1 MDIKTLK
8 EKIVSNTLSDQVLI
22 LKYSD
27 NKFLCNQYVDEI
39 CKNKNLNK
47 VYITTIEDAVEDY
60 FGNNDTLYVI
70 DVENFKEYP
79 TEDYK
84 NLVIICKSVPDN
96 LTIDFTDM
104 TKLLNW
110 QIEDY
115 VKYRV
120 PGLEE
125 NEVIWL
131 CQICKY
137 DIFRLDQECKKLELF
152 PVGAQKQIFRQ
163 LNEDNAY
170 CDLTDL
176 NIFNFTDAL
185 ILKDNKK
192 IVEMMADMDLIDIEP
207 LAVVTILIKKFKQIL
222 AIQTNNQAYI
232 KQLGMSDKQ
241 VWFLKSNQCGR
252 FSNDKLISNLEFLT
266 SIDYKLKSGNLD
278 LSRSDFLS
286 YITINLF

>member
-1 MDIKTLK
+1 MSST
-8 EKIVSNTLSDQVLI
+8 VI

-47 VYITTIEDAVEDY
+47 VYITTIEDAIEDY

-84 NLVIICKSVPDN
+84 NLVIICKSVPEN

-125 NEVIWL
+125 NENENILPGLEEKETIVL
-131 CQICKY
+131 PEVEETEEQINNTY
-137 DIFRLDQECKKLELF
+137 
-152 PVGAQKQIFRQ
+152 
-163 LNEDNAY
+163 
-170 CDLTDL
+170 
-176 NIFNFTDAL
+176 
-185 ILKDNKK
+185 
-192 IVEMMADMDLIDIEP
+192 
-207 LAVVTILIKKFKQIL
+207 
-222 AIQTNNQAYI
+222 TNNMNSTYE
-232 KQLGMSDKQ
+232 
-241 VWFLKSNQCGR
+241 N
-252 FSNDKLISNLEFLT
+252 NT
-266 SIDYKLKSGNLD
+266 S
-278 LSRSDFLS
+278 
-286 YITINLF
+286 TM